1 MSRDLAERAASEFGV
16 DVETYRAAV
25 DTSFELWAEMTGDSR
40 PLSELPPVLALGRV
54 GCVAGLVL
62 PEVID
67 EMTGRSRTV
76 EPEPAY
82 GFDALP
88 SKYEDPT
95 ERRLAEY
102 QRKADEYAKAHPDSQ
117 QNPFD
122 DIVRGVRNGTL
133 SFEN

>member
-1 MSRDLAERAASEFGV
+1 MSRDVAERAGEFGV

-25 DTSFELWAEMTGDSR
+25 DTSFERWAEMTGDSR
-40 PLSELPPVLALGRV
+40 PLSELPLGLALGRV

-67 EMTGRSRTV
+67 EMTGRSRSAEQ
-76 EPEPAY
+76 EPTFEF
-82 GFDALP
+82 GALP
-88 SKYEDPT
+88 AKYEDPT
-95 ERRLAEY
+95 ERHLAVY
-102 QRKADEYAKAHPDSQ
+102 QRKADEYAKANPDSQ